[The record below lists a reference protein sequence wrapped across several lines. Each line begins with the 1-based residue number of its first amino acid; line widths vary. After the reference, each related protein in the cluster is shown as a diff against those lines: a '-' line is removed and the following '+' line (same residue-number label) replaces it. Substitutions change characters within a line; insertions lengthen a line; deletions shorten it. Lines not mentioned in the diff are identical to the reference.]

1 MTLRLRRGGVGRMS
15 GRALIQA
22 GLTCLVATG
31 CATDPPP
38 ALLTIV
44 DPEALAFHDSDL
56 LSDSA
61 KAVIR
66 SYVGRAD
73 RTIWTDAGD
82 PEMDRIVGEC
92 RATTAMLNTDALPA
106 PGRTRTVMVEVPGK
120 GLTEFQLTRVQNDT
134 VTAPTYTGQAG
145 AGELSILL
153 VKDSII
159 RGRISTL
166 EGEYNFRSGP
176 FGLVTL
182 DDLDSS
188 GEPRLYLIEETAAV
202 PQTSGYAE
210 GAQC

>member
-1 MTLRLRRGGVGRMS
+1 MWRHRRGGVGRLS

-73 RTIWTDAGD
+73 RAIWQDAGN
-82 PEMDRIVGEC
+82 PEMDRLVGEC
-92 RATTAMLNTDALPA
+92 RGTTAMLNTGALPG
-106 PGRTRTVMVEVPGK
+106 PGQTRTVVVEVPVTGRA
-120 GLTEFQLTRVQNDT
+120 EFRLTRVQNDT
-134 VTAPTYTGQAG
+134 VSARTYTGQARGG
-145 AGELSILL
+145 ALSILL
-153 VKDSII
+153 VEDSVVV
-159 RGRISTL
+159 GRINTL
-166 EGEYNFRSGP
+166 EGDYNFRSGP
-176 FGLVTL
+176 FGLINL

-188 GEPRLYLIEETAAV
+188 GEPRLYLIEETAAN
-202 PQTSGYAE
+202 PYTPGYAE

>member
-1 MTLRLRRGGVGRMS
+1 MSLRLRRGGAGRMS

-66 SYVGRAD
+66 SYLGRAD
-73 RTIWTDAGD
+73 RTIWQDAGD
-82 PEMDRIVGEC
+82 PEMDRLVGEC
-92 RATTAMLNTDALPA
+92 RTTTAMLNTAALPG
-106 PGRTRTVMVEVPGK
+106 PGRSRTVIVDVPGT
-120 GLTEFQLTRVQNDT
+120 GLTEFRLTRVQNET
-134 VTAPTYTGQAG
+134 VSAPTYTGQARG
-145 AGELSILL
+145 GEMSILL
-153 VKDSII
+153 VDDSIVQ
-159 RGRISTL
+159 GRINTL

-176 FGLVTL
+176 FGLITL

-188 GEPRLYLIEETAAV
+188 GEPRLYLIEETAANLQ
-202 PQTSGYAE
+202 PPGYAE